1 LQQNTGGR
9 GHHVKRL
16 IRFNDFSFG
25 GADNHI
31 MNAADMLATID
42 RLDSR
47 QLRNQLAKLEQQRSA
62 LIILLRAAVAKERK
76 ERQSVRKAR
85 VTA

>member
-1 LQQNTGGR
+1 
-9 GHHVKRL
+9 
-16 IRFNDFSFG
+16 
-25 GADNHI
+25 